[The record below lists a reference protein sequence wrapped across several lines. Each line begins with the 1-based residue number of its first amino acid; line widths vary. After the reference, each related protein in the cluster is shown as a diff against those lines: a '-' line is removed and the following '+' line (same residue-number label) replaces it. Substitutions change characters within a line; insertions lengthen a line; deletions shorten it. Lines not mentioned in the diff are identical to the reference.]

1 MDVNLLTKNFFI
13 CHDNKYASKPL
24 QKNNENDTKYKLKRK
39 NNQVTN
45 EIQISV
51 ELNKIPC
58 HLTKYES
65 IIDVRSLTNSNKVP
79 DLFNEDPNNYLLI
92 KYNSISSCSSSSSS
106 SSPTP
111 LPSPNV
117 LYLKDYLQEE
127 KHKWNVRVIISRSLE
142 SYKSILTS
150 LLELSNNGITFFDL
164 TPYDNIIFVGDKPIL
179 RRFENSILHKQI
191 QKQIH
196 KQISDAYMVNLIKNI
211 TSFTHKPLEVHLLF
225 YLIINNKKTLD
236 VELSEVVVNHFMEN
250 MTTLTLFSQGIQTKY
265 RAECKEFVGSYVG
278 KETSYIVNDVIKYY
292 YTWDNYAVSVI
303 YLHIFGTMLRTLS
316 LSKTFIHDV
325 VSLLYNNVSAFP
337 DKRKTIK
344 NTIDIYYRLFYKYD
358 NWGFVDDISEESIM
372 KLHDAL

>member
-1 MDVNLLTKNFFI
+1 MDVNLLTRNFFI
-13 CHDNKYASKPL
+13 CHGNKYATKPT
-24 QKNNENDTKYKLKRK
+24 QKPNKNDTKYKLKRK

-51 ELNKIPC
+51 ELSKIPY

-92 KYNSISSCSSSSSS
+92 KYNSISSCSSSS
-106 SSPTP
+106 PTP

-127 KHKWNVRVIISRSLE
+127 KHKWNVRVVISRSLQ

-179 RRFENSILHKQI
+179 RRFENSILHE
-191 QKQIH
+191 
-196 KQISDAYMVNLIKNI
+196 QISDVYMVNLIKNI

-236 VELSEVVVNHFMEN
+236 VELSEVVVNHFLEN
-250 MTTLTLFSQGIQTKY
+250 MNTLTLFSQGVQSKY
-265 RAECKEFVGSYVG
+265 RAECKEFVSSYIG

-344 NTIDIYYRLFYKYD
+344 DTIDIYYRLFYKYD
-358 NWGFVDDISEESIM
+358 NWGYVDDISEESIM

>member
-13 CHDNKYASKPL
+13 CHGNNYATNSTQKLNK
-24 QKNNENDTKYKLKRK
+24 NDTKYKLKRK
-39 NNQVTN
+39 NNEVTN

-92 KYNSISSCSSSSSS
+92 KYNSISSS
-106 SSPTP
+106 
-111 LPSPNV
+111 NV

-179 RRFENSILHKQI
+179 RRFENSILHNQI

-196 KQISDAYMVNLIKNI
+196 KQISDAYIVNLIKNI

-225 YLIINNKKTLD
+225 YLIINNKNTLD
-236 VELSEVVVNHFMEN
+236 VELSEVVVTHFLEN
-250 MTTLTLFSQGIQTKY
+250 MNTLTLFSQGIQSKY
-265 RAECKEFVGSYVG
+265 RAECKAFVDSYIG

-292 YTWDNYAVSVI
+292 YTWDNYAMSVI

-316 LSKTFIHDV
+316 LSKTFIHDL
-325 VSLLYNNVSAFP
+325 VSLLYNNISAFP

-344 NTIDIYYRLFYKYD
+344 DTIDIYYRLFYKYD
-358 NWGFVDDISEESIM
+358 NWGFVDDISEETIM

>member
-13 CHDNKYASKPL
+13 CHGNNYATNSTQKLNK
-24 QKNNENDTKYKLKRK
+24 NDTKYKLKRK
-39 NNQVTN
+39 NNEVTN

-92 KYNSISSCSSSSSS
+92 KYNSISSCSSSS
-106 SSPTP
+106 PTP
-111 LPSPNV
+111 LLSPNV

-127 KHKWNVRVIISRSLE
+127 KHKWNVRVVISRSLQ
-142 SYKSILTS
+142 SYKSILAS

-191 QKQIH
+191 HKQLH
-196 KQISDAYMVNLIKNI
+196 EQISDAYMVNLIKNI

-236 VELSEVVVNHFMEN
+236 VEL
-250 MTTLTLFSQGIQTKY
+250 
-265 RAECKEFVGSYVG
+265 
-278 KETSYIVNDVIKYY
+278 
-292 YTWDNYAVSVI
+292 
-303 YLHIFGTMLRTLS
+303 
-316 LSKTFIHDV
+316 
-325 VSLLYNNVSAFP
+325 
-337 DKRKTIK
+337 
-344 NTIDIYYRLFYKYD
+344 
-358 NWGFVDDISEESIM
+358 
-372 KLHDAL
+372 

>member
-13 CHDNKYASKPL
+13 CHGNNYATKPL

-92 KYNSISSCSSSSSS
+92 KYNSILSS
-106 SSPTP
+106 
-111 LPSPNV
+111 NV

-127 KHKWNVRVIISRSLE
+127 KHKWNVRVVISRSLQ
-142 SYKSILTS
+142 SYKSILAS

-179 RRFENSILHKQI
+179 RRFENSILHKQLHE
-191 QKQIH
+191 QICE
-196 KQISDAYMVNLIKNI
+196 SYMVNLIKNI

-325 VSLLYNNVSAFP
+325 VSLLYNNISAFP

-344 NTIDIYYRLFYKYD
+344 DTIDIYYRLFYKYD